1 MLKLVE
7 GFWNVVWNVCVKRA
21 LVVVPFEL
29 DAIKQFPSPID
40 CDFVVF
46 LGGCDEMLRVS
57 VTCELDAEIVNDKSK
72 GDGTPCMLPQSR
84 SKLDGIIS

>member
-1 MLKLVE
+1 MKLVE
-7 GFWNVVWNVCVKRA
+7 GFWNVVWNVCVKCA

-29 DAIKQFPSPID
+29 DANKQLPFPID

-46 LGGCDEMLRVS
+46 LEGCDKMLRMS
-57 VTCELDAEIVNDKSK
+57 VTCEFDAEIVHDKSE

-84 SKLDGIIS
+84 SKLNGIIS